1 MPFLVDSVTAAITA
15 RGLTMERLLHPV
27 VDAVRTP
34 EGRLR
39 SIQPLEP
46 DRALAGQRE
55 SLIFIEMDRTAA
67 RNRAALAIENEQV
80 LDEVRRAVEI
90 GRASCGERVC
100 PQGGVWVVAGALK
113 KK

>member
-1 MPFLVDSVTAAITA
+1 
-15 RGLTMERLLHPV
+15 MERLLHPV

-67 RNRAALAIENEQV
+67 RNRAELAIEIEQV
-80 LDEVRRAVEI
+80 LDEVRCAVGGWKPILARLRSDTRSE
-90 GRASCGERVC
+90 ERRVGKGC
-100 PQGGVWVVAGALK
+100 VSTCRSRWSQYH
-113 KK
+113 

>member
-67 RNRAALAIENEQV
+67 RNRPELALEIEQV
-80 LDEVRRAVEI
+80 LDEVRRAVGGWKPILAGRRWGTDQI
-90 GRASCGERVC
+90 GRANV
-100 PQGGVWVVAGALK
+100 
-113 KK
+113 

>member
-1 MPFLVDSVTAAITA
+1 MRTSWVLVNTDDMPFLVDSVTAAITA

-39 SIQPLEP
+39 SIQPLAP

-55 SLIFIEMDRTAA
+55 SLIFIEMDSPAA
-67 RNRAALAIENEQV
+67 RHREALAIDNEQV
-80 LDEVRRAVEI
+80 LVEPSEE
-90 GRASCGERVC
+90 GRVGEE
-100 PQGGVWVVAGALK
+100 G
-113 KK
+113 